1 MNLFGSLIIFISAI
15 FTVADSRADDCQFT
29 FKCENGIC
37 QRVALNSC
45 SLNRAVANVVII
57 APSPATDSAQLSLP
71 REDLTA
77 SQKNV
82 STSNSAAVSLP
93 SIGNGCAENGS
104 CFGDISNITGM
115 PKTTHINGYYRRDGT
130 YVRGH
135 YRSKSR

>member
-1 MNLFGSLIIFISAI
+1 MNFFGSLIVFISAI

-37 QRVALNSC
+37 QRVTLNSC
-45 SLNRAVANVVII
+45 SLNRAAANVFIA
-57 APSPATDSAQLSLP
+57 APSPVTDSTQLFVP
-71 REDLTA
+71 REDLTVI
-77 SQKNV
+77 QKNV
-82 STSNSAAVSLP
+82 SASNSAAVSLP
-93 SIGNGCAENGS
+93 SIGNACAENGS
-104 CFGDISNITGM
+104 CFGDISNITGV